1 MSLATK
7 SRFWSDAVPDPEPP
21 ARAPLQK
28 ALVLSPGRTQP
39 LREARR
45 LTAWPG
51 FHHPALL
58 TGPGEENQDPK
69 NKIQTSPQLSA
80 LVSKRERESWL
91 WQVQSSRSA
100 LRPGFLFY
108 LHSPHLAKAAEDHE
122 EDAGGGTSQPWPA
135 EQPGW
140 GRRGPRRGLTC
151 TQPRPDARPPGGG
164 AASKGESEK
173 TTARPRA
180 GPSLL
185 RVPFPGGFP
194 AQEGAGVF
202 HRLSSGRRLKITRE
216 GVGDLLQR
224 PRF

>member
-1 MSLATK
+1 MQ
-7 SRFWSDAVPDPEPP
+7 EE
-21 ARAPLQK
+21 APLSRD
-28 ALVLSPGRTQP
+28 L
-39 LREARR
+39 
-45 LTAWPG
+45 
-51 FHHPALL
+51 
-58 TGPGEENQDPK
+58 
-69 NKIQTSPQLSA
+69 
-80 LVSKRERESWL
+80 
-91 WQVQSSRSA
+91 QSSLGGEGEA
-100 LRPGFLFY
+100 L
-108 LHSPHLAKAAEDHE
+108 
-122 EDAGGGTSQPWPA
+122 GG
-135 EQPGW
+135 
-140 GRRGPRRGLTC
+140 GLTC

-185 RVPFPGGFP
+185 RVPLPGGFP